1 MELPLSELFLL
12 AAGIFGM
19 AATTLFIRSRAGN
32 SELNTKIKNRYN
44 SYIADI
50 EAENKKLKGA
60 LNRSKQ
66 PIRISEEVASDDPL
80 GAVSEVLDSIAPH
93 LPPGVRSLLKSKKAV
108 DFITT
113 YAQQN
118 PDAVKSIISKFTSK
132 TANTGSG
139 SGNDP
144 EARGTL

>member
-1 MELPLSELFLL
+1 MELPLPELLIL
-12 AAGIFGM
+12 VSSIFGM
-19 AATTLFIRSRAGN
+19 AACTLFIRHRSGN

-60 LNRSKQ
+60 VNRSKQ
-66 PIRISEEVASDDPL
+66 PIRISEEVANDDNPL
-80 GAVSEVLDSIAPH
+80 GAVSEVIDLIAPR

-108 DFITT
+108 DFITN

-118 PDAVKSIISKFTSK
+118 PDAVKSIMSKFTQTKGDNAKESEI
-132 TANTGSG
+132 G
-139 SGNDP
+139 D
-144 EARGTL
+144 TL

>member
-19 AATTLFIRSRAGN
+19 AATTMFVRSRSGN

-66 PIRISEEVASDDPL
+66 PIRISEEVATGEPIAIL
-80 GAVSEVLDSIAPH
+80 SEIVESIPQLKPYRH
-93 LPPGVRSLLKSKKAV
+93 LLKSKKAV
-108 DFITT
+108 EFVSN
-113 YAQQN
+113 YVQQN

-139 SGNDP
+139 PGNDS

>member
-19 AATTLFIRSRAGN
+19 ATTAWIIRSRAGN

-66 PIRISEEVASDDPL
+66 PIRISEEVATGEPIAIL
-80 GAVSEVLDSIAPH
+80 SEIVESIPQLKPYRH
-93 LPPGVRSLLKSKKAV
+93 LLKSKKAV
-108 DFITT
+108 EFVSN
-113 YAQQN
+113 YVQQN

>member
-19 AATTLFIRSRAGN
+19 AATTLWVRSRSGN

-66 PIRISEEVASDDPL
+66 PVTIPEELASENPIAAL
-80 GAVSEVLDSIAPH
+80 SEIVDSIPQLKPYRH
-93 LPPGVRSLLKSKKAV
+93 LLKSKKAV
-108 DFITT
+108 DFVTN
-113 YAQQN
+113 YVQQN

-132 TANTGSG
+132 TPNSAGTSKDSEAGS
-139 SGNDP
+139 
-144 EARGTL
+144 TL